1 MHFFKNGVGWCVRH
15 DPRPKPQ
22 IIRKSQ
28 APIFRKLQAASSEAS
43 STKLRKHQA
52 ASIKPRVTSVKL
64 QAGSNKLPDPGTTVH
79 EISIRGP
86 RTKGLYND
94 KGIVRMS

>member
-1 MHFFKNGVGWCVRH
+1 MAPAGASVIIQIEKLLQCPGPTRLYLESFKRQV
-15 DPRPKPQ
+15 
-22 IIRKSQ
+22 
-28 APIFRKLQAASSEAS
+28 S
-43 STKLRKHQA
+43 STKLCKCQA
-52 ASIKPRVTSVKL
+52 TSFKPRITSIKL